1 MEVTRKIV
9 EINEELCDGCGQCVP
24 ACAEGAI
31 EVEDGKARLVAEK
44 YCDGL
49 GACLGEC
56 PQGAITVV
64 EREAEEFDEEAVE
77 AYLDSKAQEGSPEE
91 ASLARGCPST
101 RIQSFSPPE
110 SFPNVHNPPAQKAS
124 VSALTHW
131 PVQIRLVPPTAPFL
145 KGADLLVAAD
155 CTPIAYPSFHRDF
168 LEGKVVMM
176 GCPKFDEIQD
186 YIRRFAD
193 IFRTSGIKSVTV
205 VDMEVPCCSALP
217 VIVKRGMAAAGKDIP
232 IEEITI
238 STRGNILKR
247 ASLAGKKRGGHG
259 TAPLVPC
266 KARRFSAST
275 SLIHRPRP

>member
-31 EVEDGKARLVAEK
+31 EVVNGKALLVAEK

-56 PQGAITVV
+56 PNGAITVV

-77 AYLDSKAQEGSPEE
+77 AYLDSKAQEGCPEE
-91 ASLARGCPST
+91 ATLACGCPST
-101 RIQSFSPPE
+101 RIQTFTPSVSSQNAHE
-110 SFPNVHNPPAQKAS
+110 PAAQEGS
-124 VSALTHW
+124 VSALSHW

-145 KGADLLVAAD
+145 KGAYLLVAAD
-155 CTPIAYPSFHRDF
+155 CTPIAYPNFHRDF
-168 LEGKVVMM
+168 LKGKVVMM
-176 GCPKFDEIQD
+176 GCPKFDDVQD

-217 VIVKRGMAAAGKDIP
+217 AIVKRGMAAAGKDIP

-238 STRGNILKR
+238 GTRGHILKR
-247 ASLAGKKRGGHG
+247 ERLA
-259 TAPLVPC
+259 V
-266 KARRFSAST
+266 
-275 SLIHRPRP
+275 